1 VPSGRSLVI
10 GVAKAVHRLRRIFW
24 RARGARARG
33 VLAVPLTAEGML
45 VLVRLTYAP
54 GWRLPGG
61 GAQLLAA
68 LDAAALRELSEEI
81 GMSSWGEVAAI
92 DEFDHGPADRGISSL
107 FLVRDVAYAPK
118 RTYEVEEVGE
128 FPPDALPPGATPLT
142 RAKVALALPLLRR
155 A

>member
-1 VPSGRSLVI
+1 VRPGRSLV
-10 GVAKAVHRLRRIFW
+10 VAALTGVHRLRRVFW
-24 RARGARARG
+24 RLRGARGRG
-33 VLAVPLTAEGML
+33 VLAVPLTADGRL

-61 GAQLLAA
+61 GLKPRE
-68 LDAAALRELSEEI
+68 DAREAALRELREEI
-81 GMSSWGEVAAI
+81 GMTTWGEVAAI
-92 DEFDHGPADRGISSL
+92 DEFDHGPADRGISTL

-142 RAKVALALPLLRR
+142 RAKVALALPLLRP

>member
-10 GVAKAVHRLRRIFW
+10 AAATAVHRLRRVFW

-33 VLAVPLTAEGML
+33 VLAVPLTPEGML

-61 GAQLLAA
+61 GVKRGEDLR
-68 LDAAALRELSEEI
+68 AAALRELREEI

-92 DEFDHGPADRGISSL
+92 DEFDHGPGDRGVSTL
-107 FLVRDVAYAPK
+107 FLVRDVVYSPK
-118 RTYEVEEVGE
+118 RTYEVEDVGA
-128 FPPDALPPGATPLT
+128 FAPDALPAEATPLT
-142 RAKVALALPLLRR
+142 RAKVALALPLLRP